1 MSASKNS
8 VYRIAEVVRRSGFTK
23 ETIHYYLREGLLPP
37 PQKPTRNS
45 ALYSEEHLHR
55 LRMIRSMREEHLL
68 PLKAIKC
75 LLADQSLQEFSAA
88 QFATL
93 QALRQRKLNEL
104 RLRGPGGK
112 PGLTRDLALELGLT
126 VAELQELREI
136 QLLTAADDEALD
148 ADEVE
153 CLRLWALVRDAGI
166 NAEKGFS
173 PRDIRYIDQSAKFLF
188 EQELALFKDRLHQLR
203 PAEID
208 SLLHIVLPAIHRLVV
223 IRHERMI
230 SALLEVYGASS
241 VRTIPTRQ
249 E

>member
-75 LLADQSLQEFSAA
+75 LLADQPLQEFSAA

-93 QALRQRKLNEL
+93 QACHRV
-104 RLRGPGGK
+104 
-112 PGLTRDLALELGLT
+112 LEG
-126 VAELQELREI
+126 
-136 QLLTAADDEALD
+136 
-148 ADEVE
+148 
-153 CLRLWALVRDAGI
+153 
-166 NAEKGFS
+166 
-173 PRDIRYIDQSAKFLF
+173 
-188 EQELALFKDRLHQLR
+188 
-203 PAEID
+203 
-208 SLLHIVLPAIHRLVV
+208 AIH
-223 IRHERMI
+223 
-230 SALLEVYGASS
+230 SASVGAKPEVSRT
-241 VRTIPTRQ
+241 VRR
-249 E
+249 